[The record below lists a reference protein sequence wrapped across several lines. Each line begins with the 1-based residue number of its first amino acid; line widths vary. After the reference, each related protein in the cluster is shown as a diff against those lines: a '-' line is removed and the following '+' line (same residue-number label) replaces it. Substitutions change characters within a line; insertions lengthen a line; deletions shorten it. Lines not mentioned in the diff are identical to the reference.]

1 MNSDK
6 AGYRVLVSAIFYK
19 TFDYRDNG
27 SGSSLFSCQ
36 AGIDNRSMREGKG
49 VSFPIPESG
58 VIEKYKLYDMIITFS
73 SDEEVMDKIK
83 NNSRLYLWSGM
94 FIGEA
99 VVKEIIPQGLSG

>member
-19 TFDYRDNG
+19 TFDYRESG

-36 AGIDNRSMREGKG
+36 AGIDDRSMREGKMI
-49 VSFPIPESG
+49 SFPLPESRI
-58 VIEKYKLYDMIITFS
+58 IEKHRLCDMIFTFS
-73 SDEEVMDKIK
+73 SVEKVSDKIK
-83 NNSRLYLWSGM
+83 INSRLYLWSGM

-99 VVKEIIPQGLSG
+99 VVKEVNV

>member
-19 TFDYRDNG
+19 TYDFSISDSDKTF
-27 SGSSLFSCQ
+27 FSCQ
-36 AGIDNRSMREGKG
+36 AGIDNRSMREGKE
-49 VSFPIPESG
+49 VRFPIPESG

-73 SDEEVMDKIK
+73 CAVEVMDKIK
-83 NNSRLYLWSGM
+83 INSRLYLWSGM

-99 VVKEIIPQGLSG
+99 VVKEIIP

>member
-19 TFDYRDNG
+19 TFDYRESG

-36 AGIDNRSMREGKG
+36 AGIDNRSMREGKK
-49 VSFPIPESG
+49 VSFPIPDSR
-58 VIEKYKLYDMIITFS
+58 VIEKYKLYDMIFTFPS
-73 SDEEVMDKIK
+73 GEGVKDKIK
-83 NNSRLYLWSGM
+83 INSRLYLWSGI

-99 VVKEIIPQGLSG
+99 VVKEANV